1 MGRISPPWWVRP
13 MGPLRNSAGLWA
25 VQRGQEHQGGG
36 CSFPLTVSA
45 SGPAVLMQRP
55 RAGAEAVK
63 PRLRLLRAERPSALV
78 THTQAIGFLS
88 LPRPAA
94 SVDAPGGDRSPASR
108 SDALCCPLSPLCAA
122 KGHLTVPDQRSF
134 YNHGNCWSLACT

>member
-1 MGRISPPWWVRP
+1 M
-13 MGPLRNSAGLWA
+13 
-25 VQRGQEHQGGG
+25 QRGQEHQGGG
-36 CSFPLTVSA
+36 CGFPLTLSA

-78 THTQAIGFLS
+78 THTQAISFLS

-122 KGHLTVPDQRSF
+122 KGHLTVPDQHFGIIKEAVLFEKYVWETDLHVLSKDA
-134 YNHGNCWSLACT
+134 L